1 MRNAETMRFV
11 FCAGRRAAVRAGNRG
26 GIAVDVMLLFS
37 GRIFNGDDIGIL
49 GF

>member
-11 FCAGRRAAVRAGNRG
+11 LCAGRRAAVRAGNRG
-26 GIAVDVMLLFS
+26 GIAVDVMLFS